1 MRRSFLIT
9 RFAALAVAL
18 SLAFPRFVLAFTY
31 DYIAQGYDYE
41 ILSNAAGDNMAAAV
55 SADLNGDGIDDI
67 VVGGGADYGHGIAK
81 FNILWGRRDWSRLP
95 HSIDLATT
103 RGALYIQSLL
113 DHEFA
118 WTGFQ
123 TYVAA
128 GDFNGDGKDDVVFGG
143 WHNNL
148 GGQRNGAVY
157 LLYGRSRYSPNVIN
171 FRPQDF
177 DATFIGGYGG
187 GNLGFAVAC
196 GDFNGDG
203 KSDLAALA
211 PYAHAVLCVFGSS
224 SLPTHYQKTLTTATA
239 DLAFYG
245 SNIGDQVLAAGDF
258 NGDGRSDLAFGTRS
272 QILIYY
278 CTSALIAQH
287 YINTDVTA
295 PNLRITGRTNSMI
308 RAGDVNRDGRADLIS
323 LTDGLAYVVF
333 GQSNWSP
340 GTVRDAGGLKA
351 DINFTIGGAYDEGE
365 SAEVADFDGDSFP
378 DLLLH
383 EGYSQRTWIVR
394 SRTSF
399 PANLYMNLATYPEL
413 ADIFYP
419 SHGMDAAGDIN
430 GDGRADLISP
440 AWEDYN
446 NYGGKAYLVFTLPA
460 VKTASILPTPLN
472 YGTTASIGNF
482 SSRMTTSI
490 GYQWLRNGSPI
501 TGATKTSLPPS
512 NFIAGDRIGCR
523 LSPSMYG
530 SAGQPYTATEVVVQ
544 PYAGPLP
551 DLRIENVRFY
561 PEILNPSETIRF
573 TGRVTNGGGA
583 RGGPF
588 WIEFLAKPFRG
599 SGQTIYLCPSIAV
612 ESLDAGASLDLSLF
626 PRVVH
631 SIPHDIYL
639 VGIRVDPLNQVIEGD
654 ETNNLRW
661 LTDTL
666 LDVGHVLGV
675 QRWTNYR

>member
-1 MRRSFLIT
+1 MRRSSSVP

-18 SLAFPRFVLAFTY
+18 SVAFSRLVLAFTY
-31 DYIAQGYDYE
+31 DYISQGYDYE

-123 TYVAA
+123 TFMAA

-157 LLYGRSRYSPNVIN
+157 LLYGRSRYSPNVIY

-203 KSDLAALA
+203 KSDMAALA
-211 PYAHAVLCVFGSS
+211 PYAHTVLCVFGSN
-224 SLPTHYQKTLTTATA
+224 SLSAHYQKTLTTATA

-258 NGDGRSDLAFGTRS
+258 NGDGRADLAFGTRS

-287 YINTDVTA
+287 YINTDVTP

-308 RAGDVNRDGRADLIS
+308 RAGDMNRDGRADLVS
-323 LTDGLAYVVF
+323 VTDGLAYVIF
-333 GQSNWSP
+333 GRSTWSP

-351 DINFTIGGAYDEGE
+351 DINFTIQGAYDEAE
-365 SAEVADFDGDSFP
+365 SAEFADFDGDSFP

-383 EGYSQRTWIVR
+383 EGYSGRTWLIR
-394 SRTSF
+394 SRSSF
-399 PANLYMNLATYPEL
+399 PANLYMNLATQPGL

-419 SHGMDAAGDIN
+419 THGIDAAGDIN

-446 NYGGKAYLVFTLPA
+446 NYGGKTYIVFTLPS
-460 VKTASILPTPLN
+460 VKSAFILPQPLN
-472 YGTTASIGNF
+472 YGTTASVRIY
-482 SSRMTTSI
+482 SSRMTTKME
-490 GYQWLRNGSPI
+490 YQWFRNGVPI
-501 TGATKTSLPPS
+501 TGAIKSAFPAS
-512 NFIAGDRIGCR
+512 NFIAGDRLGCR
-523 LSPSMYG
+523 ITPSMYG
-530 SAGQPYTATEVVVQ
+530 SVGPLYYPTEAVVQ
-544 PYAGPLP
+544 PYVGPLP
-551 DLRIENVRFY
+551 DLRIENAGFH
-561 PEILNPSETIRF
+561 PDTLNPSEEIHF

-583 RGGPF
+583 QAGPF
-588 WIEFLAKPFRG
+588 WIEFLVKPFRG
-599 SGQTIYLCPSIAV
+599 SGQTIYLCPSVAV
-612 ESLDAGASLDLSLF
+612 QSLGAGASIDLAAI
-626 PRVVH
+626 PRTVDA
-631 SIPHDIYL
+631 IPLGIYM
-639 VGIRVDPLNQVIEGD
+639 VGIRVDPLNQVAEGD
-654 ETNNLRW
+654 ETNNTRW
-661 LTDTL
+661 LTQDI
-666 LDVGHVLGV
+666 LDVGHLVRV
-675 QRWTNYR
+675 RNWQSYR